1 MMRLSEAARALRAE
15 LRGEDREFEAV
26 STDTRALTRRALFV
40 ALKGDRYDGHDFL
53 ALAEEKG
60 AAGALVQDQGSRIKD
75 QGTGSRL
82 PLLVTEDTRL
92 ALGALAAYWRG
103 KFSMPLVALTGSN
116 GKTTVKEMLTSILRE
131 ACRAE
136 SLILDPESCVLA
148 TRGNLNND
156 IGVPLTLLGL
166 RGGHRYAVIE
176 MGMNHAGEI
185 RYLAGLAAPD
195 VALVNN
201 AGPAHIE
208 FFDSVEAIARA
219 KGEIFE
225 GLKPGGTAVI
235 NADDRH
241 SGIWRDLAA
250 GRRVVD
256 FGIDSHRA
264 AVTAT
269 YRLNWLES
277 EIVVKLPQGEA
288 RAVLK
293 APGVHNVRN
302 ALAASAA
309 AVALQVPAPAIEQ
322 GLARFTGIKG
332 RLQKKAAR
340 GGATLIDDTYNA
352 NPESIR
358 AAIDVLAACPAP
370 TILVLGDMGELG
382 SRSAELHRDIG
393 AYARRQ
399 NISAL
404 YAIGDAT
411 RETVAAFGAAGA
423 HASSLGDLLRML
435 RSSATPRATL
445 LVKGSRFMQMERVV
459 EALALDGEERGVR
472 GEGARP

>member
-1 MMRLSEAARALRAE
+1 MSMMRLSEAARAIRGE

-26 STDTRALTRRALFV
+26 GTDTRALTRRTLFV
-40 ALKGDRYDGHDFL
+40 ALKGDRYDGHDFI
-53 ALAEEKG
+53 ARAADSG
-60 AAGALVQDQGSRIKD
+60 AAAAMVQDQGSRIKD
-75 QGTGSRL
+75 QVSSERL
-82 PLLVTEDTRL
+82 PLLVVDDTRL
-92 ALGALAAYWRG
+92 GLGKLAAHWRG
-103 KFSMPLVALTGSN
+103 RLSMPLVALTGSN
-116 GKTTVKEMLTSILRE
+116 GKTTVKEMLACILRE
-131 ACRAE
+131 ASAAQ
-136 SLILDPESCVLA
+136 SAVLA

-156 IGVPLTLLGL
+156 IGVPLTLLEL

-185 RYLAGLAAPD
+185 RYLTGLAAPD

-225 GLKPGGTAVI
+225 GLKPDGTAVI

-241 SGIWRDLAA
+241 AAIWRDLAA

-256 FGIDSHRA
+256 FGIDSRRA

-269 YRLNWLES
+269 YRLSWLES
-277 EIVVKLPQGEA
+277 EIVVKLPRGEA

-322 GLARFTGIKG
+322 GLARFAGIKG
-332 RLQKKAAR
+332 RLQKKSALR
-340 GGATLIDDTYNA
+340 GATLIDDTYNA
-352 NPESIR
+352 NPESTR
-358 AAIDVLAACPAP
+358 AAIAVLAQAP
-370 TILVLGDMGELG
+370 GKKLLVLGDMGELG
-382 SRSAELHRDIG
+382 PGAAEMHADIG
-393 AYARRQ
+393 RFAKQSQVERLLTLGEL
-399 NISAL
+399 S
-404 YAIGDAT
+404 
-411 RETVAAFGAAGA
+411 A
-423 HASSLGDLLRML
+423 HAARDFGPGASHFTRVEELLAEVENAL
-435 RSSATPRATL
+435 APDVTV
-445 LVKGSRFMQMERVV
+445 LVKGSRFMEMERVV
-459 EALALDGEERGVR
+459 KKFESPVTSHES
-472 GEGARP
+472 P

>member
-1 MMRLSEAARALRAE
+1 MSLMRLSEAARAIRAE

-26 STDTRALTRRALFV
+26 STDTRALTGRALFV
-40 ALKGDRYDGHDFL
+40 ALRGNRYDGHEFI
-53 ALAEEKG
+53 AQAVKSG
-60 AAGALVQDQGSRIKD
+60 AAAAMVDGGWRMANGGSS
-75 QGTGSRL
+75 GRL
-82 PLLVTEDTRL
+82 PLLVVADTKNS
-92 ALGALAAYWRG
+92 LGTLAAYWRG
-103 KFSMPLVALTGSN
+103 KFSIPLVALTGSN
-116 GKTTVKEMLTSILRE
+116 GKTTVKEMLASILRE
-131 ACRAE
+131 AVSIE
-136 SLILDPESCVLA
+136 SRIPNPESCVHA

-185 RYLAGLAAPD
+185 RYLAGLAMPD

-201 AGPAHIE
+201 AGPAHVE
-208 FFDSVEAIARA
+208 FFDSVEAIAHA

-241 SGIWRDLAA
+241 AGIWRDLAA

-322 GLARFTGIKG
+322 GLARFAGIKG
-332 RLQKKAAR
+332 RLQRKAAR
-340 GGATLIDDTYNA
+340 SGATLIDDTYNA
-352 NPESIR
+352 NPDSIR

-393 AYARRQ
+393 AYARRR
-399 NISAL
+399 NISRL
-404 YAIGDAT
+404 FAIGDAT
-411 RETVAAFGAAGA
+411 RETVSAFGAAGA
-423 HASSLGDLLRML
+423 HASSLDDLLHML
-435 RSSATPRATL
+435 RASATPQATL

-459 EALALDGEERGVR
+459 ADLTGEAEVH
-472 GEGARP
+472 

>member
-1 MMRLSEAARALRAE
+1 MTMMRLSEAARAIRGE
-15 LRGEDREFEAV
+15 LRGEDREFDAV

-40 ALKGDRYDGHDFL
+40 ALRGNRYDGHDFI
-53 ALAEEKG
+53 AQAAASG
-60 AAGALVQDQGSRIKD
+60 AAAAMIDGGWRMADGESSERF
-75 QGTGSRL
+75 
-82 PLLVTEDTRL
+82 PLLVVADTKRS
-92 ALGALAAYWRG
+92 LGTFAAYWRN

-116 GKTTVKEMLTSILRE
+116 GKTTVKEMLACILRE
-131 ACRAE
+131 AVSTE
-136 SLILDPESCVLA
+136 SRIPNPETSVLA

-156 IGVPLTLLGL
+156 IGVPLTLLEL
-166 RGGHRYAVIE
+166 RGGHRYAVVE

-201 AGPAHIE
+201 AAAAHIE

-241 SGIWRDLAA
+241 AGIWRDLAA

-256 FGIDSHRA
+256 FGIDSRRA

-322 GLARFTGIKG
+322 GLTRFTGIKG

-340 GGATLIDDTYNA
+340 SGATLIDDTYNA
-352 NPESIR
+352 NPESTR
-358 AAIDVLAACPAP
+358 AAIAVLAQAP
-370 TILVLGDMGELG
+370 GRKLLVLGDMGELG
-382 SRSAELHRDIG
+382 PGAAEMHADIG
-393 AYARRQ
+393 RFARQSQVGRLLTLGELSAHAARGFGPGASHFTRVEELLAEVE
-399 NISAL
+399 SAL
-404 YAIGDAT
+404 APDV
-411 RETVAAFGAAGA
+411 TV
-423 HASSLGDLLRML
+423 
-435 RSSATPRATL
+435 
-445 LVKGSRFMQMERVV
+445 LVKGSRFMEMERVV
-459 EALALDGEERGVR
+459 KKFESPVTSHES
-472 GEGARP
+472 P

>member
-1 MMRLSEAARALRAE
+1 MMRLSEAARAIRAE
-15 LRGEDREFEAV
+15 LRGKDREFETV
-26 STDTRALTRRALFV
+26 STDSRALSRQALFV
-40 ALKGDRYDGHDFL
+40 ALRGNRYDGHEFIARAAD
-53 ALAEEKG
+53 AG
-60 AAGALVQDQGSRIKD
+60 AAAAMVDGGWRMADGEWN
-75 QGTGSRL
+75 GRL
-82 PLLVTEDTRL
+82 PLLVVADTRSSLGTL
-92 ALGALAAYWRG
+92 ASYWRG

-116 GKTTVKEMLTSILRE
+116 GKTTVKEMLASILRE
-131 ACRAE
+131 ACD
-136 SLILDPESCVLA
+136 DPSGVLA

-156 IGVPLTLLGL
+156 IGVPLTLLEL
-166 RGGHRYAVIE
+166 RDGHRYAVIE

-201 AGPAHIE
+201 AAPAHIE

-225 GLKPGGTAVI
+225 ALKPGGTAVI
-235 NADDRH
+235 NADDGH
-241 SGIWRDLAA
+241 AGIWRDLAA

-256 FGIDSHRA
+256 FGIDSRRA

-269 YRLNWLES
+269 YRLKWLES
-277 EIVVKLPQGEA
+277 EIVVRLPQGEA

-322 GLARFTGIKG
+322 GLARFSGIKG
-332 RLQKKAAR
+332 RLQKKAAG

-382 SRSAELHRDIG
+382 SRSAEFHRDIG
-393 AYARRQ
+393 AYARDH
-399 NISAL
+399 NISSL
-404 YAIGDAT
+404 LAIGDAS
-411 RETVAAFGAAGA
+411 RETVAAFGTAGA
-423 HASSLGDLLRML
+423 HASSLDDLLHMVRAAATS
-435 RSSATPRATL
+435 RSTV

-459 EALALDGEERGVR
+459 QALEKEERR
-472 GEGARP
+472 ETRDEGEPHL

>member
-1 MMRLSEAARALRAE
+1 MSMMRLSEAARAIRGE

-40 ALKGDRYDGHDFL
+40 ALRGNRYDGHDFI
-53 ALAEEKG
+53 AQAAASG
-60 AAGALVQDQGSRIKD
+60 AAAAMVQEPAAGSRDKA
-75 QGTGSRL
+75 L
-82 PLLVTEDTRL
+82 PLLLVEDTRL
-92 ALGALAAYWRG
+92 ALGTLAAYWRG

-116 GKTTVKEMLTSILRE
+116 GKTTVKEMLASILRE
-131 ACRAE
+131 AVSTE
-136 SLILDPESCVLA
+136 SRVPNPESPVHA

-156 IGVPLTLLGL
+156 IGVPLTLLEL
-166 RGGHRYAVIE
+166 RGGHRYAVVE

-241 SGIWRDLAA
+241 AAIWRDLAA
-250 GRRVVD
+250 GKRVVD
-256 FGIDSHRA
+256 FGIERPA

-269 YRLNWLES
+269 YRLSWLES

-322 GLARFTGIKG
+322 GLARFSGIKG
-332 RLQKKAAR
+332 RLQRKAAR
-340 GGATLIDDTYNA
+340 GGATVIDDTYNA

-358 AAIDVLAACPAP
+358 AAIDVLAAFPAP

-382 SRSAELHRDIG
+382 PRSAEFHRDIG
-393 AYARRQ
+393 AYALRQ
-399 NISAL
+399 NISSL
-404 YAIGDAT
+404 FAIGDAT
-411 RETVAAFGAAGA
+411 RETVAAFGAAGT
-423 HASSLGDLLRML
+423 HASSLDDLLHMARA
-435 RSSATPRATL
+435 SATSRATL

-459 EALALDGEERGVR
+459 TDLTGETEAH
-472 GEGARP
+472 